1 MKKLTIDC
9 IVGDEVYFNWD
20 GKYAEATVKE
30 INEIWFVLD
39 IKPDFISLPIIGAE
53 MGFSKQIIKEGRL
66 ENN

>member
-20 GKYAEATVKE
+20 KKYAEATIRE

-39 IKPDFISLPIIGAE
+39 VQPEFIDLPIIGAE
-53 MGFSKQIIKEGRL
+53 MGFSKIVIREGRL
-66 ENN
+66 D

>member
-20 GKYAEATVKE
+20 KKYAEATIRE

-39 IKPDFISLPIIGAE
+39 VKPEFVDLPIIGAE
-53 MGFSKQIIKEGRL
+53 MGFSKIVIREGRL
-66 ENN
+66 D

>member
-20 GKYAEATVKE
+20 KKYAEATIRE

-39 IKPDFISLPIIGAE
+39 VKQSLLIYQLLVLKWD
-53 MGFSKQIIKEGRL
+53 SQKK
-66 ENN
+66 

>member
-20 GKYAEATVKE
+20 KKYAEATIRE

-39 IKPDFISLPIIGAE
+39 VQPEFVDLPIIGAE
-53 MGFSKQIIKEGRL
+53 IGFSKLIIREGRL
-66 ENN
+66 D

>member
-20 GKYAEATVKE
+20 KKYAEATIRE

-39 IKPDFISLPIIGAE
+39 VQPEFVDLPIIGAE
-53 MGFSKQIIKEGRL
+53 MGFSKLIIREGRL
-66 ENN
+66 D